1 MKNQKYTSLKDIA
14 QVLGVSIPTVSRA
27 LKDSPEISR
36 ELCAKA
42 KELAKEMN
50 YRPNPFALSLR
61 KNAPRIIGVVV
72 PDIVTHFF
80 ASILNGI
87 ENMAV
92 RNGYFVIITTSH
104 ESYENEKRNIE
115 NLVNMRVEGII
126 ACLSQETTDY
136 SHFTTLKDINMPLI
150 LFDRV
155 CLIDQFSSVVA
166 DGEYSAQIATQHLLD
181 NGSKRVAFIGGAN
194 HLDIVKKRKH
204 GYLEALRSNHIPIEK
219 ELVVC
224 RKIDYEE
231 GKIATETLLSLPNPP
246 DAILAMNDTL
256 AFAAIEVIKSHG
268 LRIPDDI
275 AIIGYTD
282 EQHANYIE
290 PKLSAISHQTYK
302 MGETACQL
310 LIEQTKGNKAI
321 KQMVIPT
328 QLQVRESSIKNN

>member
-1 MKNQKYTSLKDIA
+1 MKNQKHTSLKDLA
-14 QVLGVSIPTVSRA
+14 QALGVSIPTVSRA

-36 ELCAKA
+36 ELCVKA
-42 KELAKEMN
+42 KELAQQMN

-80 ASILNGI
+80 SSILNGI
-87 ENMAV
+87 ENMAI
-92 RNGYFVIITTSH
+92 RNGYFVINTTSH
-104 ESYENEKRNIE
+104 ETYENEKRNIE

-136 SHFTTLKDINMPLI
+136 SHFTALKDINMPLI

-166 DGEYSAQIATQHLLD
+166 DGEHSAQIATQHLLD

-204 GYLEALRSNHIPIEK
+204 GYLEALRTNHIPIEK

-231 GKIATETLLSLPNPP
+231 GKIATEMLLSLPHPP

-310 LIEQTKGNKAI
+310 LIEQTKGNKTI
-321 KQMVIPT
+321 KQVIIPT
-328 QLQVRESSIKNN
+328 QLQVRESSIKKR

>member
-1 MKNQKYTSLKDIA
+1 MKNQKHTSLKDIA
-14 QVLGVSIPTVSRA
+14 QALGVSIPTVSRA

-36 ELCAKA
+36 ELCVKA
-42 KELAKEMN
+42 KELAQQMN

-80 ASILNGI
+80 SSILNGI
-87 ENMAV
+87 ENMAI

-126 ACLSQETTDY
+126 ACLSQETTNY
-136 SHFTTLKDINMPLI
+136 SHFTALKDINMPLI

-155 CLIDQFSSVVA
+155 CLTDQFSSVVA
-166 DGEYSAQIATQHLLD
+166 DGEHSAQIATQHLLD

-204 GYLEALRSNHIPIEK
+204 GYLEALRTNHIPIEK

-224 RKIDYEE
+224 RKIDYKE
-231 GKIATETLLSLPNPP
+231 GKVATETLLSLPHPP

-310 LIEQTKGNKAI
+310 LIEQTKGNKTI
-321 KQMVIPT
+321 KQVIIPT
-328 QLQVRESSIKNN
+328 QLQVRESSIKKR